1 MGNLLINGYLWKI
14 ILAVVIFL
22 ILIYLIW
29 RFRLFFGKKRKEQ
42 DLQLPEYI
50 NDKWFIASDHYQL
63 ATLGTITPETK
74 TILLAVHDIYGKK
87 ENFQALVNN
96 KQLKPGTVVITFDQ
110 RIIQA
115 KDGTKIQD
123 LGMLINDINDVLL
136 ALSNKYE
143 NKKIV
148 LLLEGYCC
156 FLGQTIIKKNN
167 FIKSLI
173 LLNPVTNKKVI
184 KFSIASKIALV
195 WGFFFN
201 SRLTINV
208 KIDYKVFTNNEEYL
222 TAMTKSPKRYYLNQ
236 ILRFHRRNAYL
247 AKEFNALQI
256 PTLLITNT
264 NNRFYQ
270 EKELAKIKNPKVEVL
285 LVKEEYQYLFAN
297 NLGKEDKQA
306 IMIKMEQ
313 YLK

>member
-1 MGNLLINGYLWKI
+1 MKNLLINGYLWAI
-14 ILAVVIFL
+14 ILAVVIFIL
-22 ILIYLIW
+22 LIYLIW

-50 NDKWFIASDHYQL
+50 KDKWFIASDHYQL
-63 ATLGTITPETK
+63 ATLGTITADTK
-74 TILLAVHDIYGKK
+74 TIILAVHDIYGKK
-87 ENFQALVNN
+87 EDFQSLVNN
-96 KQLKPGTVVITFDQ
+96 KQLQTGTAVITFDQ
-110 RIIQA
+110 RILVT
-115 KDGTKIQD
+115 KDGIKIQD
-123 LGMLINDINDVLL
+123 LGMLIKDINDALL

-143 NKKIV
+143 DKKIV

-156 FLGQTIIKKNN
+156 FLGQTILKKNK
-167 FIKSLI
+167 FIKGLI

-184 KFSIASKIALV
+184 KFSLASKIALV

-208 KIDYKVFTNNEEYL
+208 KIDYKVFTNNEEFL
-222 TAMTKSPKRYYLNQ
+222 TARAKEPNRYYLNQ
-236 ILRFHRRNAYL
+236 ILRFHRKNVYL

-270 EKELAKIKNPKVEVL
+270 AKELMKVKNPNVEVFL
-285 LVKEEYQYLFAN
+285 TKEEYQYLFAN
-297 NLGKEDKQA
+297 NNGKNNQQA
-306 IMIKMEQ
+306 IMEKMGE